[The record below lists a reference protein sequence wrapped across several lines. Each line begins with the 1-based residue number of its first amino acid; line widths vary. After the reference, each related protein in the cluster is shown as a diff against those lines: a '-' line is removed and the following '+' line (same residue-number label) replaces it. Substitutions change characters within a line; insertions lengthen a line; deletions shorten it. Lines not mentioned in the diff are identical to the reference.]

1 MLLRKFGVIL
11 AILCLS
17 LITACSSSSGVA
29 PTSRPDYSA
38 GAILR
43 VADQST
49 GDLGELLRGIRTAED
64 IVFDNLRNA
73 DTVGFKGSISHN
85 VGISSGIA
93 VQLDLTQGSMNST
106 HRDLDVGIQ
115 GNGFFRVQV
124 LSTIDDGTAYTRN
137 GNFFINDQGQMVVG
151 MGDGYKLIP
160 PITIPVGIT
169 GITISQDG
177 IVTGLKPGA
186 AVSTQIGQIQLS
198 QFINP
203 QGMNSLGATLF
214 QETQASGP
222 HVDSRPGDGGA
233 GQLLQNYLESSNVDV
248 VTECERLKFLRNWE
262 EDVMRTMDDRVEK
275 S

>member
-124 LSTIDDGTAYTRN
+124 LSTIGDGTAYTRN

>member
-106 HRDLDVGIQ
+106 HRNLDVGIQ

-186 AVSTQIGQIQLS
+186 ASVTQIGQIQLS

-203 QGMNSLGATLF
+203 QALNQLGGSLF
-214 QETQASGP
+214 QENQTSGP
-222 HVDSRPGDGGA
+222 HVDSKPGDGGA

-248 VTECERLKFLRNWE
+248 ITECERLKFLRNWE